1 MRGLR
6 KILFQLH
13 MWIGLGLGLLL
24 IALGLSGSVLVYDD
38 VIQDFLAPAPRAS
51 AQGAPLPLD
60 RIIAAARASTTTRG
74 PATVT
79 PAGEAG
85 APAIVRIGAAG
96 RGGAPV
102 QSRGAAGPGRAP
114 AKQIYVDPVS
124 GIVIGSAPAALPP
137 ILAFAHQLHGNF
149 MMGQDGRRFVGYLGL
164 AMVILGVSGLVLWWP
179 KKGQWKNAF
188 IVRRTAKGLRFHRE
202 LHGMLGI
209 WMYVVFIAVSYSG
222 MALAWPQLTGMPVVS
237 RTVPMVAPL
246 ADAAPIGADQALA
259 LVKAQAPDMT
269 LRTVMVPPRRAIEQG
284 QPITVSFFSH
294 GAVGATAYVDPLRAK
309 VIEVRDPSAS
319 FMAWQRPMHQGL
331 LGPVWRFLVFLSGF
345 LPTVFVFTG
354 VFMWLKKRQNRMS
367 MNAPLV
373 MEPAE

>member
-1 MRGLR
+1 MRALR
-6 KILFQLH
+6 KLLFQFH

-38 VIQDFLAPAPRAS
+38 VILDFLVPAPHAS
-51 AQGAPLPLD
+51 AQGALLPLD
-60 RIIAAARASTTTRG
+60 QIIAAARATTTTRG

-85 APAIVRIGAAG
+85 EPAIVRIGAAG
-96 RGGAPV
+96 RG
-102 QSRGAAGPGRAP
+102 AAGPGRAP
-114 AKQIYVDPVS
+114 ATQIYVDPVS
-124 GIVIGSAPAALPP
+124 GTVMGNAPAALPP

-149 MMGQDGRRFVGYLGL
+149 LMGQDGRRFVGYLGV
-164 AMVILGVSGLVLWWP
+164 AMVILGLSGLILWWP
-179 KKGQWKNAF
+179 KQGQWKNAF

-237 RTVPMVAPL
+237 RILPTVAPL
-246 ADAAPIGADQALA
+246 EGAFDASRGAIGADQAVA
-259 LVKAQAPDMT
+259 LVKAKAPDMV
-269 LRTVMVPPRRAIEQG
+269 LRTVMVPQRRAISQG

-294 GAVGATAYVDPLRAK
+294 GAVGATAYVDPLRAQ
-309 VIEVRDPSAS
+309 VMDVRDPSAQI
-319 FMAWQRPMHQGL
+319 MAWQRPVHQGL

-345 LPTVFVFTG
+345 LPAIFVFTG
-354 VFMWLKKRQNRMS
+354 VAMWLKKRQNRMAMS
-367 MNAPLV
+367 APLV